1 MTIFFKNT
9 LYKLV
14 KRRYSI
20 IRLKTCTDFVLL
32 CERKLYNITYLRRR
46 ISMKKNFARKAAALS
61 LSIVMVSG
69 ITACGSNGGDSASA
83 DVTNPDK
90 PTEISAM
97 MDTTIT
103 EENGLQDVCDEY
115 FNKTGIKLTIEKPDH
130 NKYYEKVTLSF
141 ASGEPCDVIE
151 MGSTYYP
158 DMAGAGAL
166 WDMTDAWESSTEPVK
181 DIVQE
186 EYVDALKIDGRLY
199 GFPMAKGNGTI
210 TYVRQDWLEEAGLS
224 APKNYD
230 EFLNMLRAFKAR
242 GNGTIPYTAAGL
254 INSETPYDIY
264 LREFYQDAVPDF
276 IIDEST
282 GQYID
287 GFTQEN
293 FKAALKRM
301 TDAYAEGLIDAEI
314 VTNKTSTCRDKLNSG
329 LAGTF
334 NYWAGMWDA
343 KLEDNTKAADPNAKL
358 LAIPP
363 IEETKYIERVPTAM
377 AITNTASNPAGIFK
391 YFIEYSHDGGEGQML
406 FTHGVKD
413 KHYTENAD
421 GTAEAL
427 GYYEDP
433 TKKVEKSFYAPELT
447 ITTWDDPIALD
458 ERVTSSLETFQAN
471 REFATVPIVSDVI
484 SENLANLNTVKGEV
498 IANVVHGNMSIEEGM
513 ADYNTRAQGYVD
525 KILADLNG

>member
-1 MTIFFKNT
+1 
-9 LYKLV
+9 
-14 KRRYSI
+14 
-20 IRLKTCTDFVLL
+20 
-32 CERKLYNITYLRRR
+32 
-46 ISMKKNFARKAAALS
+46 MKKNFARKAAALS

-69 ITACGSNGGDSASA
+69 ITACNNGGGTEQGGA
-83 DVTNPDK
+83 DTNNPDK
-90 PTEISAM
+90 PAEISAM

-103 EENGLQDVCDEY
+103 FENGLQDVCDEY
-115 FNKTGIKLTIEKPDH
+115 FNQTGIKLNIEKPDH

-141 ASGEPCDVIE
+141 ASGEPADIIE

-166 WDMTDAWESSTEPVK
+166 WDMTEAWDNTTEPAK
-181 DIVQE
+181 DIMQT
-186 EYVDALKIDGRLY
+186 EYVDALKIDGKLY

-210 TYVRQDWLEEAGLS
+210 TYVRQDWLDEAGLA
-224 APKNYD
+224 APTNYD
-230 EFLNMLRAFKAR
+230 EFLNMLRAFKNR
-242 GNGTIPYTAAGL
+242 GGGTIPYTAAGL

-264 LREFYQDAVPDF
+264 LREFYQDATPDF
-276 IIDEST
+276 IKDEAT

-293 FKAALKRM
+293 FKAALQRM

-314 VTNKTSTCRDKLNSG
+314 VTNKTSTCRDKVNSG

-343 KLEDNTKAADPNAKL
+343 KLEDATKASDPDAKL
-358 LAIPP
+358 TAIPP

-377 AITNTASNPAGIFK
+377 VITNAAENPAGIFK
-391 YFIEYSHDGGEGQML
+391 YFIMYSHDGGDGQML

-413 KHYTENAD
+413 KHYEVKED
-421 GTAEAL
+421 GTVEAL

-433 TKKVEKSFYAPELT
+433 AKKVEKSFYAPELS
-447 ITTWDDPIALD
+447 ITNWDDPIALD
-458 ERVTSSLETFQAN
+458 ERVSSSLETFQAN
-471 REFATVPIVSDVI
+471 RDFASVPIVSDVI
-484 SENLANLNTVKGEV
+484 SENLANLQTVRGEV

-513 ADYNTRAQGYVD
+513 ADYNNRAKPYVD
-525 KILADLNG
+525 AILGDLNAQ